1 MLAVEATTPTQEG
14 SFMATRKNKAE
25 KKAAAAAGA
34 VTAARQNPYV
44 QRVIE
49 DDELR
54 DNVRV
59 AFEAAR
65 DAYQRLSNGKAPAK
79 VLTDDKKFHKDLH
92 IAAEALKDAGSSL
105 RQGPKRKRRGGLG
118 RKLALLVLAG
128 GLAVALS
135 SDLRSKVLDTLFGAE
150 EEFDY
155 TSTTTP
161 SPAPSSPTP
170 A

>member
-1 MLAVEATTPTQEG
+1 
-14 SFMATRKNKAE
+14 MAKK

-34 VTAARQNPYV
+34 MTAASQNPYV
-44 QRVIE
+44 QRVIQ

-65 DAYQRLSNGKAPAK
+65 DAYSRLSNGKAPAK
-79 VLTDDKKFHKDLH
+79 VIADDKKFHKDLQ
-92 IAAEALKDAGSSL
+92 IAAEALKEAGTSL
-105 RQGPKRKRRGGLG
+105 REGPKRRRRGGFG
-118 RKLALLVLAG
+118 RKLLVLLVAG
-128 GLAVALS
+128 GAAVALS
-135 SDLRSKVLDTLFGAE
+135 SDLRSKILDALFGKE

-155 TSTTTP
+155 TSTTAP
-161 SPAPSSPTP
+161 APAPSSPTP

>member
-1 MLAVEATTPTQEG
+1 
-14 SFMATRKNKAE
+14 MAKK

-34 VTAARQNPYV
+34 VTAARSNPYV

-49 DDELR
+49 DDDLR

-65 DAYQRLSNGKAPAK
+65 DAYDRLSNGKAPAK
-79 VLTDDKKFHKDLH
+79 VLADDKKFHKDLQ
-92 IAAEALKDAGSSL
+92 IAAEALKDAGTSL
-105 RQGPKRKRRGGLG
+105 RDGPKKKRKGSLG
-118 RKLALLVLAG
+118 RKLLLLVVAG

-135 SDLRSKVLDTLFGAE
+135 ADVRSKLLDALFGAE

-161 SPAPSSPTP
+161 SAAPAAGS
-170 A
+170 AA

>member
-1 MLAVEATTPTQEG
+1 
-14 SFMATRKNKAE
+14 MAKK

-34 VTAARQNPYV
+34 VEAARTNPYV

-49 DDELR
+49 DDDLR

-65 DAYQRLSNGKAPAK
+65 DAYERLSSGKATAK
-79 VLTDDKKFHKDLH
+79 TLTDDKKFHKDLQK
-92 IAAEALKDAGSSL
+92 AAEALKDAGSSL
-105 RQGPKRKRRGGLG
+105 RQGPKKKRKGGFG
-118 RKLALLVLAG
+118 RKLLLLTVAG
-128 GLAVALS
+128 GLAIALS
-135 SDLRSKVLDTLFGAE
+135 ADLRSKVLDALFGAE

-155 TSTTTP
+155 TSTTAPASTP
-161 SPAPSSPTP
+161 TAGSA